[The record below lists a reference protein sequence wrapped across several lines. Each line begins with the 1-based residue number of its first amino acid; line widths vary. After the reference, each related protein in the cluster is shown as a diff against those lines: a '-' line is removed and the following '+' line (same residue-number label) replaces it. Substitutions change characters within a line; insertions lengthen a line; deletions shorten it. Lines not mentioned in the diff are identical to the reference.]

1 MISEDDTQETLKEY
15 KDYEIQLHRELMNI
29 CRKYINKLSIV
40 TIIGILD
47 YIKQEV
53 VELERATKQTLHNE
67 EPSSDEIIL

>member
-1 MISEDDTQETLKEY
+1 MILEDNAQETHKEY

-29 CRKYINKLSIV
+29 CRKYKNKLSIV

-67 EPSSDEIIL
+67 EPPSDEIVL

>member
-1 MISEDDTQETLKEY
+1 MISDEDTQETLKEY

-47 YIKQEV
+47 YVKQEV
-53 VELERATKQTLHNE
+53 VELEKATKQTLHDE
-67 EPSSDEIIL
+67 KPQSDELVL

>member
-1 MISEDDTQETLKEY
+1 MISEEDTQKTLEEHKN
-15 KDYEIQLHRELMNI
+15 YEIQLHRELMNN

-47 YIKQEV
+47 YVKQEV

-67 EPSSDEIIL
+67 ETPNNEIVL